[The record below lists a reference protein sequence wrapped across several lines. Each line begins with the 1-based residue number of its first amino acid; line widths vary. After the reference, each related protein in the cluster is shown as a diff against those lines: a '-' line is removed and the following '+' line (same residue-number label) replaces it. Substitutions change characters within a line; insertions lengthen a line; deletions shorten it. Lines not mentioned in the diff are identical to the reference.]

1 MFEIPIIPA
10 NKVPMPTNKMI
21 DESALLNWSFSF
33 KSEAALLINIPLGS
47 VGSINFFCFKYFFN

>member
-1 MFEIPIIPA
+1 
-10 NKVPMPTNKMI
+10 MPTNKMI
-21 DESALLNWSFSF
+21 DERALLNWSFSF